1 MASRTSP
8 AGLSLSVPM
17 IVALPSIRNL
27 RTCVSVALPPCVA
40 LRCSTTAVM
49 RYLAAESQKGS
60 LLLSPV
66 LAIQVCA
73 NTIASSALV
82 MCASG
87 L

>member
-1 MASRTSP
+1 
-8 AGLSLSVPM
+8 M

-27 RTCVSVALPPCVA
+27 RTCASVALPPCVA
-40 LRCSTTAVM
+40 FKCNTMAVIK
-49 RYLAAESQKGS
+49 YLAAESQKGS

-66 LAIQVCA
+66 LAIHVCA